1 MHLQSEINV
10 KNNFLPTIILIYAVC
25 ILYLC
30 FTFIWQDFQSFK
42 MRQTLELIK
51 K

>member
-10 KNNFLPTIILIYAVC
+10 KINFLPTILIYAVC
-25 ILYLC
+25 ILYLS

-42 MRQTLELIK
+42 MRQTLEFIK